1 MGPDWLRWWL
11 MLEDGAR
18 WGRMVTDDHDGLRY
32 IQMLEGWDYDGLRW
46 WQMVCLLG
54 KMGHMP
60 VDGHRWV
67 GMVIDYVRWAFKLG
81 RLAQIP
87 VDGSRCVEMVV
98 DYFRWAVQLVR
109 Y

>member
-1 MGPDWLRWWL
+1 
-11 MLEDGAR
+11 
-18 WGRMVTDDHDGLRY
+18 
-32 IQMLEGWDYDGLRW
+32 
-46 WQMVCLLG
+46 
-54 KMGHMP
+54 MGHMP

>member
-1 MGPDWLRWWL
+1 
-11 MLEDGAR
+11 
-18 WGRMVTDDHDGLRY
+18 
-32 IQMLEGWDYDGLRW
+32 
-46 WQMVCLLG
+46 MVCLLG
-54 KMGHMP
+54 KIGPMP

-67 GMVIDYVRWAFKLG
+67 GMVIDYVRWVFKLG

-87 VDGSRCVEMVV
+87 VDGCRCVEMVV

>member
-1 MGPDWLRWWL
+1 

-32 IQMLEGWDYDGLRW
+32 IQMLF
-46 WQMVCLLG
+46 LLG

-60 VDGHRWV
+60 VDVHRWV

-87 VDGSRCVEMVV
+87 VDGHGCVEMIV
-98 DYFRWAVQLVR
+98 DYFRWVVQLVATR
-109 Y
+109 WS

>member
-1 MGPDWLRWWL
+1 
-11 MLEDGAR
+11 
-18 WGRMVTDDHDGLRY
+18 MVTDDHDGLRY

-67 GMVIDYVRWAFKLG
+67 GMVIDYVRWVFKLG

-87 VDGSRCVEMVV
+87 VYGIRCDEMVV